1 MLSAVVVLD
10 GWGAG
15 SLTSNFHPKLTW
27 VAHCVGYTRGILY
40 SVRLQGCFDTR
51 CSPSIN
57 MHLYSLVHTHTH
69 LIVDSVRCVHVWC
82 PLQNTRLAILT
93 DLLQSCKVVS
103 KSGTAVFTG
112 GGRACSL
119 LVCAQGA
126 NCTDRQTDRRTD
138 RHIHRKM
145 LQKAR

>member
-40 SVRLQGCFDTR
+40 SVRLQGCFNTR

-57 MHLYSLVHTHTH
+57 MHLYSLVHTHTPDSRQCQVCSCLVSTAEH
-69 LIVDSVRCVHVWC
+69 LVGHPHR
-82 PLQNTRLAILT
+82 PAAK
-93 DLLQSCKVVS
+93 LQSSQQKWYCS
-103 KSGTAVFTG
+103 FHGWRQSLQPPRMCTG
-112 GGRACSL
+112 GQL
-119 LVCAQGA
+119 Y
-126 NCTDRQTDRRTD
+126 RQTDTYTGRCSKRQD
-138 RHIHRKM
+138 ND
-145 LQKAR
+145 